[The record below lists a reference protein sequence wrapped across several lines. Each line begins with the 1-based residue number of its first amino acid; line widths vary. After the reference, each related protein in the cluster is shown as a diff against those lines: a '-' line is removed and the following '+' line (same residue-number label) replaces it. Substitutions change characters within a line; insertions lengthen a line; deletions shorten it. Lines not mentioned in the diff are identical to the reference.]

1 MLNQGAEWDAFTL
14 TVDKTDAK
22 NIQNRLLRLCV
33 FCDLPNGKWWPG
45 LQHRAKYRTACGPC
59 RGSVLFY
66 IELTFT
72 DGSGVGDANNTVTM
86 SNINFGGGSALGCPL
101 IFGGA
106 GDSLETSVTIT
117 DGSNNS
123 LFSEQFAP
131 GLLLSFS
138 LMLTS
143 NDDAGGALDGFT
155 LFLLDSSGV
164 PLPTMAPF
172 GDYLLG
178 ADLSSTGPNF
188 NVYGIDPNRPLTGG
202 NAVFDCCSNHNF
214 EFCAGAID
222 DISSW

>member
-1 MLNQGAEWDAFTL
+1 MPKIFKTAFFVCAFSAICQTANGGLVYNIALN
-14 TVDKTDAK
+14 
-22 NIQNRLLRLCV
+22 
-33 FCDLPNGKWWPG
+33 
-45 LQHRAKYRTACGPC
+45 TAPLVGHAAGP
-59 RGSVLFY
+59 FY

-214 EFCAGAID
+214 EFRAGAID
-222 DISSW
+222 DLSYW